1 MHTRNIART
10 LLLLGMTLPFAAGA
24 GAADLKAG
32 QALHD
37 AHCMKC
43 HDSSIYTRE
52 DRRVTSLE
60 GLRKQVARCELSL
73 GLTWFDDQRENVVQY
88 LNSTYY
94 KLP

>member
-1 MHTRNIART
+1 MQTYRIAQI
-10 LLLLGMTLPFAAGA
+10 LLLAGLA
-24 GAADLKAG
+24 MPLAVTAADLKAG
-32 QALHD
+32 QSLHD
-37 AHCMKC
+37 EHCMKC
-43 HDSSIYTRE
+43 HDSGVYTRN
-52 DRRVTSLE
+52 DRRITSLE

>member
-1 MHTRNIART
+1 MQTPYAPWI
-10 LLLLGMTLPFAAGA
+10 LLLAVTALPFAAT
-24 GAADLKAG
+24 AADLKAG

-43 HDSSIYTRE
+43 HDSGVYTRE
-52 DRRVTSLE
+52 DRRIASLD

-88 LNSTYY
+88 LNNAYY
-94 KLP
+94 KFQ